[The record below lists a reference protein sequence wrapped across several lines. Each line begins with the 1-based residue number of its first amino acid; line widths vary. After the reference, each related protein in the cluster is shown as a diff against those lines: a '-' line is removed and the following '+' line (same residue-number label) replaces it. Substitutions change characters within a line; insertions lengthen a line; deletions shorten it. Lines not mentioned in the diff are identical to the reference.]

1 MARNTRTYKDL
12 DFNFSRHPRTNDVSV
27 KYDEEAVKQSIRNLV
42 LTKNYERPFRSNLGC
57 QVTSLLFEP
66 VSPLLTTMIEKSIRD
81 VITNYEPR
89 VVLLDV
95 IVSFKEEY
103 NEMLAYIVFRI
114 RNTLEP
120 ISFNL
125 ILERTR

>member
-27 KYDEEAVKQSIRNLV
+27 KYDEEAIKQSIRSLI
-42 LTKNYERPFRSNLGC
+42 LTKNYERPFRSELGC

-66 VSPLLTTMIEKSIRD
+66 ASPLLTSMLEKSIRD
-81 VITNYEPR
+81 VINNFEPR
-89 VVLLDV
+89 VILLDIKISYKEDNNYV
-95 IVSFKEEY
+95 VVYILFK
-103 NEMLAYIVFRI
+103 I
-114 RNTLEP
+114 RNTLEQIP
-120 ISFNL
+120 FNI